1 MFSSV
6 LLAYLNDEVLES
18 GAILGRVA
26 GVALLDFLDGEHAQL
41 VDALGALLHLLEA
54 DRVTCARC
62 FLSVLALHLIDIL
75 LVLLMSFLELALEAN
90 LRISL
95 ALPLALEHDLEGALV
110 RILAHHAL
118 QLKRVTVQ
126 LHLRACLFSFA
137 SSDCLLVIA
146 FIKSELYN

>member
-1 MFSSV
+1 M
-6 LLAYLNDEVLES
+6 
-18 GAILGRVA
+18 
-26 GVALLDFLDGEHAQL
+26 
-41 VDALGALLHLLEA
+41 
-54 DRVTCARC
+54 
-62 FLSVLALHLIDIL
+62 LALHLIDIL
-75 LVLLMSFLELALEAN
+75 LVLLMSFLELALEAD
-90 LRISL
+90 LSISL